1 MSQISKRK
9 LTKIISSSA
18 INRRVIEI
26 AQDINNKYSSKL
38 PLIVGVLNGS
48 FIFLADLVRN
58 LDIDV
63 EISFIKASSY
73 DGKHKSDIIK
83 IDFFDFD
90 KIKGKDII
98 IIEDIVDTGDT
109 VRNIRNKM
117 INKAN
122 SVAIAA
128 FLLKPNKSKVNFE
141 IDWVGFEIPDEFVV
155 GYGLDYNQKFRNLN
169 GIYQGIEIYYD
180 KQKSK

>member
-1 MSQISKRK
+1 MGQNLKK
-9 LTKIISSSA
+9 NLTEIISSSS

-26 AQDINNKYSSKL
+26 AQDINNKYCSKL

-48 FIFLADLVRN
+48 FIFLADLVRCLN
-58 LDIDV
+58 IDV
-63 EISFIKASSY
+63 EISFIKARSY
-73 DGKHKSDIIK
+73 NGKQKSNIIK
-83 IDFFDFD
+83 FDFFDFD
-90 KIKGKDII
+90 NIKGKDII

-109 VRNIRNKM
+109 VSKIRNKM

-128 FLLKPNKSKVNFE
+128 FLLKPNKAKLNFE

-155 GYGLDYNQKFRNLN
+155 GYGLDYNQKFRNLK
-169 GIYQGIEIYYD
+169 GIYQGIEI
-180 KQKSK
+180 